1 MTRRITKRDI
11 VFLLILVVILCAVSF
26 VVSLKTGTS
35 GNQVEIQV
43 DGEVYGIYS
52 LTQDQEIPIEIDG
65 YVTNILKIENGT
77 ADMIEADCPDQ
88 LCVHQRAISK
98 ANETI
103 VCLPHKVVV
112 QVISD
117 TESEFDSIAK

>member
-1 MTRRITKRDI
+1 MTKRITKRDI
-11 VFLLILVVILCAVSF
+11 VFLLMLVVVLCAVSF

-65 YVTNILKIENGT
+65 QVTNILKIENGT